1 MEGRLREGPLV
12 PQDMTWGWYLFNDA
26 YTLSPPV
33 PLSQLRTRVTMTWP
47 GRSTSGLRPSTVVA
61 DFRY

>member
-1 MEGRLREGPLV
+1 
-12 PQDMTWGWYLFNDA
+12 MTWGWYLFNDA